1 MSQNLRK
8 KAAAR
13 ASRRASNNAGPTLA
27 SILAIGT
34 PMSSRQNTDEE
45 DVWSETSADTLDS
58 WTSTGSRAEDV
69 IIEEGDSWEDEVLQ
83 SIDNLEEKRTSTRE
97 DALAKLIRLLSHKY
111 AANILNSRRDTLLDM
126 LNRSVKKDKS
136 YKENKLAVKG
146 EGQETM
152 YHDVLSLLKYTIT
165 NTVSTEVKS
174 ACIKTLALACFIAGS
189 QTEAFELLDFFVEI
203 IITNGKS
210 VNAINDG
217 VTLTSALNAYGLLYA
232 GLWGDSK
239 KVAGMA
245 REEFERVMPAH
256 IKQLESS
263 TMEVRVA
270 SGENIALMF
279 ETLGIGKV
287 DSTEEWGQEQDD
299 ESDEGYFDYNEMGR
313 LTQLLST
320 LAKDSNRHRGKTER
334 KVQRS
339 AFRDILKTVEDG
351 ERVQEKLKFK
361 KQTIY
366 FSTWAKIVE
375 LNAFRDVLA
384 EGLHVHFL
392 ENELLQDLFNFVP
405 PRTVAVNQ
413 GSRPN
418 SAMSFHTAGSDT
430 DSSIASKKV
439 KNKKIKNRKNSKRRG
454 DFLEVG

>member
-1 MSQNLRK
+1 
-8 KAAAR
+8 
-13 ASRRASNNAGPTLA
+13 
-27 SILAIGT
+27 
-34 PMSSRQNTDEE
+34 
-45 DVWSETSADTLDS
+45 
-58 WTSTGSRAEDV
+58 
-69 IIEEGDSWEDEVLQ
+69 
-83 SIDNLEEKRTSTRE
+83 
-97 DALAKLIRLLSHKY
+97 
-111 AANILNSRRDTLLDM
+111 
-126 LNRSVKKDKS
+126 
-136 YKENKLAVKG
+136 
-146 EGQETM
+146 
-152 YHDVLSLLKYTIT
+152 
-165 NTVSTEVKS
+165 
-174 ACIKTLALACFIAGS
+174 LACFISGS
-189 QTEAFELLDFFVEI
+189 QAEALELMNFFVEI

-217 VTLTSALNAYGLLYA
+217 ATLTGALNAYGLLYA

-239 KVAGMA
+239 KAAGMA

-279 ETLGIGKV
+279 ETLGISKGI
-287 DSTEEWGQEQDD
+287 DSAEGWGQELDD

-320 LAKDSNRHRGKTER
+320 LATDSNRRRGKAER

-339 AFRDILKTVEDG
+339 AFRDILKTVEEGDQ
-351 ERVQEKLKFK
+351 VQEKLRFK

-366 FSTWAKIVE
+366 FSTWAKIIE
-375 LNAFRDVLA
+375 LNAFRDALA

-392 ENELLQDLFNFVP
+392 ENELLQGLFNFVP
-405 PRTVAVNQ
+405 PRPVAVNQ

-430 DSSIASKKV
+430 DSSIASKKA
-439 KNKKIKNRKNSKRRG
+439 KDKKIKNRKKHSKRRG

>member
-1 MSQNLRK
+1 
-8 KAAAR
+8 
-13 ASRRASNNAGPTLA
+13 
-27 SILAIGT
+27 
-34 PMSSRQNTDEE
+34 
-45 DVWSETSADTLDS
+45 
-58 WTSTGSRAEDV
+58 
-69 IIEEGDSWEDEVLQ
+69 
-83 SIDNLEEKRTSTRE
+83 
-97 DALAKLIRLLSHKY
+97 
-111 AANILNSRRDTLLDM
+111 
-126 LNRSVKKDKS
+126 
-136 YKENKLAVKG
+136 
-146 EGQETM
+146 
-152 YHDVLSLLKYTIT
+152 
-165 NTVSTEVKS
+165 
-174 ACIKTLALACFIAGS
+174 LACFISCS
-189 QTEAFELLDFFVEI
+189 QAETFELLNFFAEI

-217 VTLTSALNAYGLLYA
+217 ATLTGALNAYGLLYA

-279 ETLGIGKV
+279 ETLGIGRGV
-287 DSTEEWGQEQDD
+287 DSAEEWGQHDD
-299 ESDEGYFDYNEMGR
+299 ESDEGYFDHNEMGR

-320 LAKDSNRHRGKTER
+320 LATDSNRHRGKTER
-334 KVQRS
+334 KIQRS
-339 AFRDILKTVEDG
+339 AFRDILKTVEEGD
-351 ERVQEKLKFK
+351 RAQQVKLKFK

-366 FSTWAKIVE
+366 FSTWAKIIE

-392 ENELLQDLFNFVP
+392 ENELLQDIFNFVP
-405 PRTVAVNQ
+405 PRTIVNQ

-430 DSSIASKKV
+430 DSSIASKKA
-439 KNKKIKNRKNSKRRG
+439 KNKKIKNRKHSKRRG